1 MAQPAGDLARP
12 GPADILKLLAPYP
25 GRAAMAARI
34 ALICALTAFVTSAY
48 GTPEAAISAYVVFFL
63 NRPDRVLSV
72 VLGSALLVLVTLVV
86 GLVMVVAMFALDEP
100 LWRVSCIAV
109 LSFGLLFVT
118 SASKL
123 RPVGAIIAMIV
134 GFALDEL
141 GMAPFGEAA
150 TRALLYAWLMV
161 AIPIGISIGVNLLM
175 APSPR
180 KLAGR
185 ELARRLRLAARSLAE
200 PESSGDALSA
210 CLREGDAH
218 IGTWLNLSALDGSSR
233 RADIAPL
240 RQAVSSTLAILV
252 AADLSVHEPSGRLPA
267 SFVGA
272 LGDTLENMARMLEA
286 GGYPVEIELTLPAV
300 TGLKP
305 LARVVVEKLHNAI
318 VRFAVVESAVAV
330 EAEGVIRNEGSA
342 EADVEAR
349 AEANAATRAEAH
361 VEANAGARAEAHVE
375 ADAEARIKADTAPP
389 ATAKHGGFFLPDAF
403 TSPDHVRYAL
413 KTTVAAMFC
422 YLLYSQIDWPG
433 IHTCFITVYMVSLG
447 TTAETVEKMTLRIA
461 GCMVGALL
469 GVAAIMFVVPVLSS
483 VVGLMALVLV
493 GAWLSAWVAF
503 GSPRI
508 AYAGF
513 QIALVFFMCV
523 LQGAAPDYDLTI
535 ARDRTI
541 GILIGNVV
549 VYLVFTRVWPVSVA
563 ERVDSGL
570 AALRQQWARLAAVPD
585 AVTRR
590 AQAASAMAQC
600 GALEQ
605 DLALMH
611 YEPSWVRPDS
621 PWIAERRGALAR
633 LDALEGP
640 MFLLAERRP
649 GDAVIDGWLGRVVG
663 GLPLGRAPVENATGG
678 DAIAGNSDLPVAQ
691 DSPLPDAAGSPLP
704 VTQDSPLPL
713 KRDPALPVGPNT
725 IGPNS
730 AADDST
736 RTTLIKLGDA
746 RLTQLEHA
754 VSNDAAKEFTRHAPA

>member
-12 GPADILKLLAPYP
+12 GPADVLKLLAPYP
-25 GRAAMAARI
+25 GRAAMATRI

-72 VLGSALLVLVTLVV
+72 VLGSALMLLVTLMI
-86 GLVMVVAMFALDEP
+86 GLVTVVAMFALDDP
-100 LWRVSCIAV
+100 MWRVACITG

-123 RPVGAIIAMIV
+123 RPVGAILAMIV

-141 GMAPFGEAA
+141 GSVPFGEVA
-150 TRALLYAWLMV
+150 TRALLYVWLMV
-161 AIPIGISIGVNLLM
+161 AIPVGISIGVNLLI

-185 ELARRLRLAARSLAE
+185 ALAKRLRLAAQSLAE
-200 PESSGDALSA
+200 PEATADALSA
-210 CLREGDAH
+210 CLHEGDAE
-218 IGTWLNLSALDGSSR
+218 IGTWLKLSVVDGSSVR
-233 RADIAPL
+233 DDIGPL

-252 AADLSVHEPSGRLPA
+252 AADLAASEPSGRLPA
-267 SFVGA
+267 SFAVPIAG
-272 LGDTLENMARMLEA
+272 TLENMARMLEA
-286 GGYPVEIELTLPAV
+286 GGYPVDIELKLPSVAEL
-300 TGLKP
+300 TP
-305 LARVVVEKLHNAI
+305 LARVVVEDLHDVI
-318 VRFAVVESAVAV
+318 TRFAVVEAQ
-330 EAEGVIRNEGSA
+330 AEGEGQVETDA
-342 EADVEAR
+342 QTDVAGEGR
-349 AEANAATRAEAH
+349 
-361 VEANAGARAEAHVE
+361 VETDAP
-375 ADAEARIKADTAPP
+375 AEARTPAQAETRTAPP
-389 ATAKHGGFFLPDAF
+389 PATKRGGFFLPDAF
-403 TSPDHVRYAL
+403 TNPDHVRYAL

-422 YLLYSQIDWPG
+422 YLLYSQINWPG

-447 TTAETVEKMTLRIA
+447 TTAETVEKMTLRIT
-461 GCMVGALL
+461 GCLVGAVL
-469 GVAAIMFVVPVLSS
+469 GIAAILFVVPVLSS
-483 VVGLMALVLV
+483 VVGLMTLVLI
-493 GAWLSAWVAF
+493 GAWLSAWIAF

-508 AYAGF
+508 AYVGF

-523 LQGAAPDYDLTI
+523 LQGAAPGYDLTL

-549 VYLVFTRVWPVSVA
+549 VYLVFTRVWPVTVA
-563 ERVDSGL
+563 ARIDAGL
-570 AALRQQWARLAAVPD
+570 AALRQQWERLAALPD

-611 YEPSWVRPDS
+611 YEPSWVRPDAQ
-621 PWIAERRGALAR
+621 WIAERRSALAK

-649 GDAVIDGWLGRVVG
+649 RDAAIDGWLKRVMG
-663 GLPLGRAPVENATGG
+663 E
-678 DAIAGNSDLPVAQ
+678 
-691 DSPLPDAAGSPLP
+691 
-704 VTQDSPLPL
+704 
-713 KRDPALPVGPNT
+713 PALPVAPN
-725 IGPNS
+725 
-730 AADDST
+730 AAVPDAAANDDDT
-736 RTTLIKLGDA
+736 RTALLHLGDA

-754 VSNDAAKEFTRHAPA
+754 ASNDAAKEPATHAPA

>member
-25 GRAAMAARI
+25 GRSAMATRI

-63 NRPDRVLSV
+63 SRPDRVLSV
-72 VLGSALLVLVTLVV
+72 VLSSALLVLVTLII
-86 GLVMVVAMFALDEP
+86 GLVMVVAMFALDDP
-100 LWRVSCIAV
+100 MWRVACIAV
-109 LSFGLLFVT
+109 LSFALLFVT

-123 RPVGAIIAMIV
+123 RPVGAIVAMIV

-141 GMAPFGEAA
+141 GSVPFGEVA

-161 AIPIGISIGVNLLM
+161 AIPIGVSIGVNLLI

-180 KLAGR
+180 QLAGR
-185 ELARRLRLAARSLAE
+185 ELAKRLRLAAQSLCE
-200 PESSGDALSA
+200 PEAAAAALSA
-210 CLREGDAH
+210 CLREGDAE
-218 IGTWLNLSALDGSSR
+218 IGTWLKLSVVDGSSAR
-233 RADIAPL
+233 TDVAPL

-252 AADLSVHEPSGRLPA
+252 AADLMAREPSARLPA
-267 SFVGA
+267 AFA
-272 LGDTLENMARMLEA
+272 APIAETLGNMARMLET
-286 GGYPVEIELTLPAV
+286 GGYPVDIELGLPRAIELT
-300 TGLKP
+300 P
-305 LARVVVEKLHNAI
+305 LAKIVAEDLHDAI
-318 VRFAVVESAVAV
+318 TRFAMVETHTDGASESKV
-330 EAEGVIRNEGSA
+330 ETA
-342 EADVEAR
+342 AR
-349 AEANAATRAEAH
+349 TETQAQAQAQGEVKT
-361 VEANAGARAEAHVE
+361 
-375 ADAEARIKADTAPP
+375 TPPP
-389 ATAKHGGFFLPDAF
+389 AGKRGGFFLPDAF
-403 TSPDHVRYAL
+403 SNPDHIRYAL

-422 YLLYSQIDWPG
+422 YLLYSQINWPG

-461 GCMVGALL
+461 GCLVGAVL
-469 GVAAIMFVVPVLSS
+469 GIAAIVFVTPVLTSIA
-483 VVGLMALVLV
+483 GLMTLVLI

-523 LQGAAPDYDLTI
+523 LQGAAPGYDLTL

-549 VYLVFTRVWPVSVA
+549 VYLVFTRVWPVTVA
-563 ERVDSGL
+563 ARIDSGL
-570 AALRQQWARLAAVPD
+570 AALRQQWARLAALPD
-585 AVTRR
+585 AVARR
-590 AQAASAMAQC
+590 ALAASAMAQC

-611 YEPSWVRPDS
+611 YEPSWVRPDAQ
-621 PWIAERRGALAR
+621 WIAARRSALAR

-649 GDAVIDGWLGRVVG
+649 GEAAIEDWLKQVVDEPDPSAG
-663 GLPLGRAPVENATGG
+663 ESEAAEAALPL
-678 DAIAGNSDLPVAQ
+678 AQ
-691 DSPLPDAAGSPLP
+691 DPVLPIAPDAALP
-704 VTQDSPLPL
+704 ETT
-713 KRDPALPVGPNT
+713 VG
-725 IGPNS
+725 
-730 AADDST
+730 DDT
-736 RTTLIKLGDA
+736 RTALHHLGDS

-754 VSNDAAKEFTRHAPA
+754 ALNDAAKGLATHAPA

>member
-25 GRAAMAARI
+25 GRAAMATRI

-63 NRPDRVLSV
+63 SRPDRVLSV
-72 VLGSALLVLVTLVV
+72 VLSSALLVLVTLII
-86 GLVMVVAMFALDEP
+86 GLVMVVAMFALDDP
-100 LWRVSCIAV
+100 MWRVACIAV

-141 GMAPFGEAA
+141 GSVPFGEVA

-161 AIPIGISIGVNLLM
+161 AIPIGVSIGVNLLI

-180 KLAGR
+180 QLAGR
-185 ELARRLRLAARSLAE
+185 ALAKRLRLAAQSLAE
-200 PESSGDALSA
+200 PEAAAGALSA
-210 CLREGDAH
+210 CLREGDAE
-218 IGTWLNLSALDGSSR
+218 IGTWLKLSVIDGSSA
-233 RADIAPL
+233 RADVAPL

-252 AADLSVHEPSGRLPA
+252 AADLAAREPSARLPA
-267 SFVGA
+267 AFVA
-272 LGDTLENMARMLEA
+272 PIAETLGNMARMLET
-286 GGYPVEIELTLPAV
+286 GGYPVDIELGLPRA
-300 TGLKP
+300 TELTP
-305 LARVVVEKLHNAI
+305 LAKIVAEDLHDAI
-318 VRFAVVESAVAV
+318 SRFAVVETA
-330 EAEGVIRNEGSA
+330 
-342 EADVEAR
+342 AR
-349 AEANAATRAEAH
+349 TETQPQAQAQAQGEVKT
-361 VEANAGARAEAHVE
+361 
-375 ADAEARIKADTAPP
+375 TPPP
-389 ATAKHGGFFLPDAF
+389 AGKRGGFFLPDAF
-403 TSPDHVRYAL
+403 SNPDHVRYAL

-422 YLLYSQIDWPG
+422 YLLYSQINWPG

-461 GCMVGALL
+461 GCLVGAVL
-469 GVAAIMFVVPVLSS
+469 GIAAIVFVTPVLTS
-483 VVGLMALVLV
+483 VAGLMMLVLI

-523 LQGAAPDYDLTI
+523 LQGAAPGYDLTL

-549 VYLVFTRVWPVSVA
+549 VYLVFTRVWPVTVA
-563 ERVDSGL
+563 ARVDSGL
-570 AALRQQWARLAAVPD
+570 AALRQQWARLATLPD
-585 AVTRR
+585 AVARR
-590 AQAASAMAQC
+590 ALAASAMAQC

-611 YEPSWVRPDS
+611 YEPSWVRPDAQ
-621 PWIAERRGALAR
+621 WIAARRSVLAR

-649 GDAVIDGWLGRVVG
+649 GEAAIEGWLKQVVDEPG
-663 GLPLGRAPVENATGG
+663 PSAGESEAAEAALPLAQDPV
-678 DAIAGNSDLPVAQ
+678 LPVA
-691 DSPLPDAAGSPLP
+691 PNA
-704 VTQDSPLPL
+704 
-713 KRDPALPVGPNT
+713 ALPETTVGDDT
-725 IGPNS
+725 R
-730 AADDST
+730 AA
-736 RTTLIKLGDA
+736 LHHLGDS

-754 VSNDAAKEFTRHAPA
+754 ALNDAAKGLATHASA

>member
-72 VLGSALLVLVTLVV
+72 VLSSALLVLVTLIIA
-86 GLVMVVAMFALDEP
+86 LVMVVAMFALDDP
-100 LWRVSCIAV
+100 MWRVACIAV

-141 GMAPFGEAA
+141 GSVPFGEVA

-161 AIPIGISIGVNLLM
+161 AIPIGVSIGVNLLI

-180 KLAGR
+180 QLAGR
-185 ELARRLRLAARSLAE
+185 ELAKRLRLAAQSLAE
-200 PESSGDALSA
+200 PEAAAAALGA
-210 CLREGDAH
+210 CLREGDAE
-218 IGTWLNLSALDGSSR
+218 IGTWLKLSVVDGSSAR
-233 RADIAPL
+233 TDVAPL
-240 RQAVSSTLAILV
+240 RQAVSSTLTILV
-252 AADLSVHEPSGRLPA
+252 AADLAAREPSARLPA
-267 SFVGA
+267 AFA
-272 LGDTLENMARMLEA
+272 APIAETLGNMARMLET
-286 GGYPVEIELTLPAV
+286 GGYPVDIELSLPRAIDL
-300 TGLKP
+300 TP
-305 LARVVVEKLHNAI
+305 LAKIVAEDMHDAI
-318 VRFAVVESAVAV
+318 TRFAVAETQTDGASESKVET
-330 EAEGVIRNEGSA
+330 EAQPQAQGEVK
-342 EADVEAR
+342 
-349 AEANAATRAEAH
+349 T
-361 VEANAGARAEAHVE
+361 
-375 ADAEARIKADTAPP
+375 TPPP
-389 ATAKHGGFFLPDAF
+389 AGKRGGFFLPDAF
-403 TSPDHVRYAL
+403 SNPDHIRYAL

-422 YLLYSQIDWPG
+422 YLLYSQINWPG

-461 GCMVGALL
+461 GCLVGAVL
-469 GVAAIMFVVPVLSS
+469 GIAAIVFVTPVLTS
-483 VVGLMALVLV
+483 VAGLMTLVLI

-513 QIALVFFMCV
+513 QIALVFFMCI
-523 LQGAAPDYDLTI
+523 LQGAAPGYDLTL

-549 VYLVFTRVWPVSVA
+549 VYLVFTRVWPVTVA
-563 ERVDSGL
+563 ARVDSGL
-570 AALRQQWARLAAVPD
+570 AALRQQWARLAALPD
-585 AVTRR
+585 AVARR
-590 AQAASAMAQC
+590 ALAASAMTQR

-605 DLALMH
+605 DIALMH
-611 YEPSWVRPDS
+611 YEPSWVRPDAQ
-621 PWIAERRGALAR
+621 WIAARRSALAR

-649 GDAVIDGWLGRVVG
+649 GDAAIEGWLKQVVDEPDLSPG
-663 GLPLGRAPVENATGG
+663 ESGVAEAALPP
-678 DAIAGNSDLPVAQ
+678 AQ
-691 DSPLPDAAGSPLP
+691 
-704 VTQDSPLPL
+704 
-713 KRDPALPVGPNT
+713 DPALPVAPH
-725 IGPNS
+725 
-730 AADDST
+730 AALPQTTVGDDT
-736 RTTLIKLGDA
+736 RTALHHLGDS

-754 VSNDAAKEFTRHAPA
+754 ALNDAAKGLATHAPA

>member
-25 GRAAMAARI
+25 GRAAMATRI

-72 VLGSALLVLVTLVV
+72 MLSSALLVLVTVMI
-86 GLVMVVAMFALDEP
+86 GLVTVVAMFALDDP
-100 LWRVSCIAV
+100 MWRVACITG

-123 RPVGAIIAMIV
+123 RPVGAILAMIV

-141 GMAPFGEAA
+141 GSVPFGEVA
-150 TRALLYAWLMV
+150 TRALLYVWLMV
-161 AIPIGISIGVNLLM
+161 AIPVGISIGVNLLI

-185 ELARRLRLAARSLAE
+185 ALAKRLRLAAQSLIE
-200 PESSGDALSA
+200 PETTADALSA
-210 CLREGDAH
+210 CLREGDAE
-218 IGTWLNLSALDGSSR
+218 IGTWLKLSVVDGSSVR
-233 RADIAPL
+233 DDVEPL
-240 RQAVSSTLAILV
+240 RQAVSSTLTILV
-252 AADLSVHEPSGRLPA
+252 AADLAVREPSGRLPA
-267 SFVGA
+267 SFA
-272 LGDTLENMARMLEA
+272 APIAETLENMARMLEA
-286 GGYPVEIELTLPAV
+286 GGYPVDIELKLPSV
-300 TGLKP
+300 TELTP
-305 LARVVVEKLHNAI
+305 LARLVVGDLHDTI
-318 VRFAVVESAVAV
+318 TRFAVVEAKTDV
-330 EAEGVIRNEGSA
+330 EGDGKVETGARTETRSQAQA
-342 EADVEAR
+342 EAG
-349 AEANAATRAEAH
+349 T
-361 VEANAGARAEAHVE
+361 
-375 ADAEARIKADTAPP
+375 TPPP
-389 ATAKHGGFFLPDAF
+389 AAKRGGFFLPDAF
-403 TSPDHVRYAL
+403 TNPEHARYAL

-422 YLLYSQIDWPG
+422 YLLYSQINWPG

-461 GCMVGALL
+461 GCLVGALL
-469 GVAAIMFVVPVLSS
+469 GIAAIVFITPVLTS
-483 VVGLMALVLV
+483 VAGLMTLVLV
-493 GAWLSAWVAF
+493 GAWLSAWIAF
-503 GSPRI
+503 GSPRM

-523 LQGAAPDYDLTI
+523 LQGAAPGYDLTL

-549 VYLVFTRVWPVSVA
+549 VYLVFTRVWPVTVA
-563 ERVDSGL
+563 ARIDTGL
-570 AALRQQWARLAAVPD
+570 AALRQQWERLAALPD

-605 DLALMH
+605 DIALMH
-611 YEPSWVRPDS
+611 YEPSWVRPEAQ
-621 PWIAERRGALAR
+621 WIAERRSALAK

-649 GDAVIDGWLGRVVG
+649 GDAAIEGWIKRAMDR
-663 GLPLGRAPVENATGG
+663 LPMPSAETGA
-678 DAIAGNSDLPVAQ
+678 DVTPLPVA
-691 DSPLPDAAGSPLP
+691 PNA
-704 VTQDSPLPL
+704 
-713 KRDPALPVGPNT
+713 ALPE
-725 IGPNS
+725 
-730 AADDST
+730 AAANDDA
-736 RTTLIKLGDA
+736 RTALLRLGDA

-754 VSNDAAKEFTRHAPA
+754 ASDDAAKGLATHAPA

>member
-25 GRAAMAARI
+25 GRAAMATRI

-72 VLGSALLVLVTLVV
+72 VLGSALLVLVTVLIGV
-86 GLVMVVAMFALDEP
+86 VMVVAMFALDDP
-100 LWRVSCIAV
+100 MWRVACIAG

-141 GMAPFGEAA
+141 GSVPFGEVA
-150 TRALLYAWLMV
+150 TRALLYVWLMV
-161 AIPIGISIGVNLLM
+161 AIPVGVSIGVNLLI

-185 ELARRLRLAARSLAE
+185 ALAKRLRLAAQSLSE
-200 PESSGDALSA
+200 PGVTAGALSE
-210 CLREGDAH
+210 CLHEGDAE
-218 IGTWLNLSALDGSSR
+218 IGTWLKLSVVDGSSVR
-233 RADIAPL
+233 DDVGPL

-252 AADLSVHEPSGRLPA
+252 AANLAASEPSGRLPA
-267 SFVGA
+267 SFA
-272 LGDTLENMARMLEA
+272 APIAETLENMARMLDA
-286 GGYPVEIELTLPAV
+286 GGYPVDIELKLPSM
-300 TGLKP
+300 TELTP
-305 LARVVVEKLHNAI
+305 LARLVVEDLRDAI
-318 VRFAVVESAVAV
+318 TRFAVVEAQT
-330 EAEGVIRNEGSA
+330 
-342 EADVEAR
+342 DVEG
-349 AEANAATRAEAH
+349 ESK
-361 VEANAGARAEAHVE
+361 VESGART
-375 ADAEARIKADTAPP
+375 EARTQAQVEGKTTPPP
-389 ATAKHGGFFLPDAF
+389 AAKRGGFFLPDAF
-403 TSPDHVRYAL
+403 TNPDHVRYAL
-413 KTTVAAMFC
+413 KTTAAAMFC
-422 YLLYSQIDWPG
+422 YLLYSQINWPG

-461 GCMVGALL
+461 GCLVGAVL
-469 GVAAIMFVVPVLSS
+469 GTAAIVFATPVLTS
-483 VVGLMALVLV
+483 VAGLIALVLI

-523 LQGAAPDYDLTI
+523 LQGAAPGYDLTV

-541 GILIGNVV
+541 GILIANVV
-549 VYLVFTRVWPVSVA
+549 VYLVFTRVWPVTVA
-563 ERVDSGL
+563 ARVDAGL
-570 AALRQQWARLAAVPD
+570 AALRQQWVRLAALPD

-605 DLALMH
+605 DIALMH
-611 YEPSWVRPDS
+611 YEPSWVRPEAQ
-621 PWIAERRGALAR
+621 WIAERRSALAK

-649 GDAVIDGWLGRVVG
+649 GDAAIEGWLKRVVG
-663 GLPLGRAPVENATGG
+663 GLAVSAVESDVSAGAMGATGVQG
-678 DAIAGNSDLPVAQ
+678 AGGTVVTALPAGQDPDLPE
-691 DSPLPDAAGSPLP
+691 AA
-704 VTQDSPLPL
+704 
-713 KRDPALPVGPNT
+713 AN
-725 IGPNS
+725 
-730 AADDST
+730 DDT
-736 RTTLIKLGDA
+736 RTALLLLGDA

-754 VSNDAAKEFTRHAPA
+754 ASNDAAKELTAHASA

>member
-25 GRAAMAARI
+25 GRAAMATRI

-72 VLGSALLVLVTLVV
+72 MLSSALLVLVTVMI
-86 GLVMVVAMFALDEP
+86 GLVTVVAMFALDDP
-100 LWRVSCIAV
+100 MWRVACITG

-123 RPVGAIIAMIV
+123 RPVGAILAMIV

-141 GMAPFGEAA
+141 GSVPFGEVA
-150 TRALLYAWLMV
+150 TRALLYVWLMV
-161 AIPIGISIGVNLLM
+161 AIPVGISIGVNLLI

-185 ELARRLRLAARSLAE
+185 ALAKRLRLAAQSLIE
-200 PESSGDALSA
+200 PEATADALSA
-210 CLREGDAH
+210 CLREGDAE
-218 IGTWLNLSALDGSSR
+218 IGTWLKLSVVDGSSVR
-233 RADIAPL
+233 DDVEPL
-240 RQAVSSTLAILV
+240 RQAVSSTLTILV
-252 AADLSVHEPSGRLPA
+252 AADLAVREPSGRLPA
-267 SFVGA
+267 SFA
-272 LGDTLENMARMLEA
+272 APIAETLENMARMLEA
-286 GGYPVEIELTLPAV
+286 GGYPVDIELKLPSV
-300 TGLKP
+300 TELTP
-305 LARVVVEKLHNAI
+305 LARLVVGDLHDA
-318 VRFAVVESAVAV
+318 VTRFAVVEAQ
-330 EAEGVIRNEGSA
+330 
-342 EADVEAR
+342 ADVEGEGKTETDTLTAAR
-349 AEANAATRAEAH
+349 TQPQTNVEGAGKVETETRTQAQ
-361 VEANAGARAEAHVE
+361 VEAS
-375 ADAEARIKADTAPP
+375 TTPPP
-389 ATAKHGGFFLPDAF
+389 ANKRGGFFLPDAF
-403 TSPDHVRYAL
+403 TNPDHVRYAL

-422 YLLYSQIDWPG
+422 YLLYSQINWPG

-461 GCMVGALL
+461 GCLVGALL
-469 GVAAIMFVVPVLSS
+469 GIAAIVFITPVLTS
-483 VVGLMALVLV
+483 VAGLMTLVLV
-493 GAWLSAWVAF
+493 GAWLSAWIAF
-503 GSPRI
+503 GSPRM

-523 LQGAAPDYDLTI
+523 LQGAAPGYDLTL

-549 VYLVFTRVWPVSVA
+549 VYLVFTRVWPVTVA
-563 ERVDSGL
+563 ARIDAGL
-570 AALRQQWARLAAVPD
+570 ATLRQQWERLAALPD

-605 DLALMH
+605 DIALMH
-611 YEPSWVRPDS
+611 YEPSWVRPEAQ
-621 PWIAERRGALAR
+621 WIAERRSALAK

-649 GDAVIDGWLGRVVG
+649 GDAAIKGWIKRAMDR
-663 GLPLGRAPVENATGG
+663 LPMPSAKTG
-678 DAIAGNSDLPVAQ
+678 AEVTH
-691 DSPLPDAAGSPLP
+691 LP
-704 VTQDSPLPL
+704 VTPNA
-713 KRDPALPVGPNT
+713 ALPE
-725 IGPNS
+725 
-730 AADDST
+730 AAANDDA
-736 RTTLIKLGDA
+736 RIALLRLGDA

-754 VSNDAAKEFTRHAPA
+754 ASDDAAKGLATHAPA

>member
-25 GRAAMAARI
+25 GRAAMATRI

-72 VLGSALLVLVTLVV
+72 MLSSALLVLVTLMI
-86 GLVMVVAMFALDEP
+86 GLVTVVAMFALDDP
-100 LWRVSCIAV
+100 MWRVACITG

-123 RPVGAIIAMIV
+123 RPIGAILAMIV

-141 GMAPFGEAA
+141 GSVPFGEVA
-150 TRALLYAWLMV
+150 TRALLYVWLMV
-161 AIPIGISIGVNLLM
+161 AIPVGISIGVNLLI

-185 ELARRLRLAARSLAE
+185 ALAKRLRLAAQSLVE
-200 PESSGDALSA
+200 PEATADELSA
-210 CLREGDAH
+210 CLREGDAE
-218 IGTWLNLSALDGSSR
+218 IGTWLKLSVVDGSSVR
-233 RADIAPL
+233 DDVGPL
-240 RQAVSSTLAILV
+240 RQAVSSTLTILV
-252 AADLSVHEPSGRLPA
+252 AADLAVREPSGRLPA
-267 SFVGA
+267 SFAAPVA
-272 LGDTLENMARMLEA
+272 ETLENMARMLET
-286 GGYPVEIELTLPAV
+286 GGYPVDIELKLPSV
-300 TGLKP
+300 TELTP
-305 LARVVVEKLHNAI
+305 LARLVVGDLHDAI
-318 VRFAVVESAVAV
+318 TRFAVVEAQ
-330 EAEGVIRNEGSA
+330 
-342 EADVEAR
+342 ADVESAGKTGTDSGTAKR
-349 AEANAATRAEAH
+349 AQAQT
-361 VEANAGARAEAHVE
+361 
-375 ADAEARIKADTAPP
+375 DAEGKVETAARTEAQPQAQVKAEPTPP
-389 ATAKHGGFFLPDAF
+389 PTAKRGGFFLPDAF
-403 TSPDHVRYAL
+403 TNPEHVRYAL

-422 YLLYSQIDWPG
+422 YLLYSQINWPG

-461 GCMVGALL
+461 GCLVGALL
-469 GVAAIMFVVPVLSS
+469 GIAAIVFVTPVLTS
-483 VVGLMALVLV
+483 VAGLMALVLV
-493 GAWLSAWVAF
+493 GAWLSAWIAF
-503 GSPRI
+503 GSPRM

-523 LQGAAPDYDLTI
+523 LQGAAPGYDLTV

-549 VYLVFTRVWPVSVA
+549 VYLVFTRVWPVTVA
-563 ERVDSGL
+563 ARIDAGL
-570 AALRQQWARLAAVPD
+570 AALRQQWERLAALPD

-605 DLALMH
+605 DIALMH
-611 YEPSWVRPDS
+611 YEPSWVRPEAQ
-621 PWIAERRGALAR
+621 WIAERRSALAK

-649 GDAVIDGWLGRVVG
+649 GDAAIEGWLKRAMD
-663 GLPLGRAPVENATGG
+663 GLPMPSAETG
-678 DAIAGNSDLPVAQ
+678 AKVTPLPVAPNAA
-691 DSPLPDAAGSPLP
+691 SPEAA
-704 VTQDSPLPL
+704 
-713 KRDPALPVGPNT
+713 AN
-725 IGPNS
+725 
-730 AADDST
+730 DDT
-736 RTTLIKLGDA
+736 RTALLRLGDA

-754 VSNDAAKEFTRHAPA
+754 ASDDAAKGLATHAPA

>member
-25 GRAAMAARI
+25 GRAEMATRI
-34 ALICALTAFVTSAY
+34 ALICALTAFATSAY

-200 PESSGDALSA
+200 PESTGDALSA
-210 CLREGDAH
+210 CLREGDAQ
-218 IGTWLNLSALDGSSR
+218 IGTWLKLSAVDGSSR

-252 AADLSVHEPSGRLPA
+252 AADLSVHESSGRLPA
-267 SFVGA
+267 SFAGPI
-272 LGDTLENMARMLEA
+272 GDTLENMACMLEA
-286 GGYPVEIELTLPAV
+286 GGYPVEIELALPAV
-300 TGLKP
+300 TELTP
-305 LARVVVEKLHNAI
+305 LARVVVEDLRDAI
-318 VRFAVVESAVAV
+318 VRFAVVESAGAV
-330 EAEGVIRNEGSA
+330 EAEGVVRT
-342 EADVEAR
+342 
-349 AEANAATRAEAH
+349 EAN
-361 VEANAGARAEAHVE
+361 VE
-375 ADAEARIKADTAPP
+375 ADAEARGETRAETRAKANAEINAEARVEARIKADIAAPAAP
-389 ATAKHGGFFLPDAF
+389 KGGGFFLPDAF
-403 TSPDHVRYAL
+403 TNPDHVRYAL

-523 LQGAAPDYDLTI
+523 LQGAAPGYDLTI

-570 AALRQQWARLAAVPD
+570 AALRQQWARLAALPD

-621 PWIAERRGALAR
+621 TWIAERRGALAR

-649 GDAVIDGWLGRVVG
+649 VDAVIDGWLGRVVG
-663 GLPLGRAPVENATGG
+663 GLPPGLAPAENAVEGNAVVG
-678 DAIAGNSDLPVAQ
+678 DSDLPAV
-691 DSPLPDAAGSPLP
+691 
-704 VTQDSPLPL
+704 QDSPLPL
-713 KRDPALPVGPNT
+713 KREPALPIAPNT
-725 IGPNS
+725 IGPNA

-736 RTTLIKLGDA
+736 RTALINLGDA
-746 RLTQLEHA
+746 RLIQLEHA
-754 VSNDAAKEFTRHAPA
+754 ASNDAAKDFTRHAPA

>member
-25 GRAAMAARI
+25 GRAAMATRI

-86 GLVMVVAMFALDEP
+86 GLVMVVAMFALDDP
-100 LWRVSCIAV
+100 MWRVACIAG

-141 GMAPFGEAA
+141 GSVPFGEVA

-161 AIPIGISIGVNLLM
+161 AIPVGVSIGVNLLI

-185 ELARRLRLAARSLAE
+185 ELAKRLRLAARSLVE
-200 PESSGDALSA
+200 PEATADALSA
-210 CLREGDAH
+210 CLREGDAE
-218 IGTWLNLSALDGSSR
+218 IGTWLKLSVVDGSSVR
-233 RADIAPL
+233 DDVGPL
-240 RQAVSSTLAILV
+240 RHAVSSTLVILV
-252 AADLSVHEPSGRLPA
+252 AADLAASEPSGRLPA
-267 SFVGA
+267 SFAAPIAG
-272 LGDTLENMARMLEA
+272 TLEDMARMLEA
-286 GGYPVEIELTLPAV
+286 GGYPVDIELKLPNG
-300 TGLKP
+300 TELTP
-305 LARVVVEKLHNAI
+305 LARLVVEDLHDAI
-318 VRFAVVESAVAV
+318 TSFAVLEMQT
-330 EAEGVIRNEGSA
+330 
-342 EADVEAR
+342 DVEGKGKGETDAR
-349 AEANAATRAEAH
+349 T
-361 VEANAGARAEAHVE
+361 GARAQAQ
-375 ADAEARIKADTAPP
+375 AEAKTTPPP
-389 ATAKHGGFFLPDAF
+389 AGKRGGFFLPDAF
-403 TSPDHVRYAL
+403 TNPDHVRYAL

-422 YLLYSQIDWPG
+422 YLLYSQINWPG

-461 GCMVGALL
+461 GCLVGALL
-469 GVAAIMFVVPVLSS
+469 GTAAIVFVTPVLTS
-483 VVGLMALVLV
+483 VAGLMALVLI

-523 LQGAAPDYDLTI
+523 LQGAAPGYDLTL

-549 VYLVFTRVWPVSVA
+549 VYLVFTRIWPVTVA
-563 ERVDSGL
+563 ARIDTGL
-570 AALRQQWARLAAVPD
+570 AALRQQWERLTALPD

-611 YEPSWVRPDS
+611 YEPSWVRPE
-621 PWIAERRGALAR
+621 PQWIAERRS
-633 LDALEGP
+633 
-640 MFLLAERRP
+640 
-649 GDAVIDGWLGRVVG
+649 
-663 GLPLGRAPVENATGG
+663 AP
-678 DAIAGNSDLPVAQ
+678 
-691 DSPLPDAAGSPLP
+691 
-704 VTQDSPLPL
+704 
-713 KRDPALPVGPNT
+713 
-725 IGPNS
+725 
-730 AADDST
+730 
-736 RTTLIKLGDA
+736 
-746 RLTQLEHA
+746 H
-754 VSNDAAKEFTRHAPA
+754 

>member
-25 GRAAMAARI
+25 GRAAMATRI

-72 VLGSALLVLVTLVV
+72 MLSSALLVLVTVMI
-86 GLVMVVAMFALDEP
+86 GLVTVVAMFALDDP
-100 LWRVSCIAV
+100 MWRVACITG

-123 RPVGAIIAMIV
+123 RPVGAILAMIV

-141 GMAPFGEAA
+141 GSVPFGEVA
-150 TRALLYAWLMV
+150 TRALLYVWLMV
-161 AIPIGISIGVNLLM
+161 AIPVGISIGVNLLI

-185 ELARRLRLAARSLAE
+185 ALAKRLRLAAQSLIE
-200 PESSGDALSA
+200 PETTADALSA
-210 CLREGDAH
+210 CLREGDAE
-218 IGTWLNLSALDGSSR
+218 IGTWLKLSVVDGSSVR
-233 RADIAPL
+233 DDVEPL
-240 RQAVSSTLAILV
+240 RQAVSSTLTILV
-252 AADLSVHEPSGRLPA
+252 AADLAVREPSGRLPA
-267 SFVGA
+267 SFA
-272 LGDTLENMARMLEA
+272 APIAETLENMARMLEA
-286 GGYPVEIELTLPAV
+286 GGYPVDIELKLPSV
-300 TGLKP
+300 TELTP
-305 LARVVVEKLHNAI
+305 LARLVVGDLHDTI
-318 VRFAVVESAVAV
+318 TRFAVVEAQ
-330 EAEGVIRNEGSA
+330 
-342 EADVEAR
+342 ADVEGEGKTETDTLTAAR
-349 AEANAATRAEAH
+349 TQPQTNVEGAGKVETETRTQAQ
-361 VEANAGARAEAHVE
+361 VEAS
-375 ADAEARIKADTAPP
+375 TTPPP
-389 ATAKHGGFFLPDAF
+389 ANKRGGFFLPDAF
-403 TSPDHVRYAL
+403 TNPEHVRYAL

-422 YLLYSQIDWPG
+422 YLLYSQINWPG

-461 GCMVGALL
+461 GCLVGALL
-469 GVAAIMFVVPVLSS
+469 GIAAIVFITPVLTS
-483 VVGLMALVLV
+483 VAGLMTLVLV
-493 GAWLSAWVAF
+493 GAWLSAWIAF
-503 GSPRI
+503 GSPRM

-523 LQGAAPDYDLTI
+523 LQGAAPGYDLTL

-549 VYLVFTRVWPVSVA
+549 VYLVFTRVWPVTVA
-563 ERVDSGL
+563 ARIDAGL
-570 AALRQQWARLAAVPD
+570 ATLRQQWERLAALPD

-605 DLALMH
+605 DIALMH
-611 YEPSWVRPDS
+611 YEPSWVRPEAQ
-621 PWIAERRGALAR
+621 WIAERRSALAK

-649 GDAVIDGWLGRVVG
+649 GDAAIEGWIKRAMDR
-663 GLPLGRAPVENATGG
+663 LPMPSAETG
-678 DAIAGNSDLPVAQ
+678 AEVT
-691 DSPLPDAAGSPLP
+691 PLP
-704 VTQDSPLPL
+704 VTPNA
-713 KRDPALPVGPNT
+713 ALPE
-725 IGPNS
+725 
-730 AADDST
+730 AAANDDA
-736 RTTLIKLGDA
+736 RTALLRLGDA

-754 VSNDAAKEFTRHAPA
+754 ASDDAAKGLATHAPA

>member
-25 GRAAMAARI
+25 GRAAMATRI

-72 VLGSALLVLVTLVV
+72 MLSSALLVLVTVMI
-86 GLVMVVAMFALDEP
+86 GLVTVVAMFALDDP
-100 LWRVSCIAV
+100 MWRVACITG

-123 RPVGAIIAMIV
+123 RPVGAILAMIV

-141 GMAPFGEAA
+141 GSVPFGEVA
-150 TRALLYAWLMV
+150 TRALLYVWLMV
-161 AIPIGISIGVNLLM
+161 AIPVGISIGVNLLI

-185 ELARRLRLAARSLAE
+185 ALAKRLRLAAQSLIE
-200 PESSGDALSA
+200 PEATADALSA
-210 CLREGDAH
+210 CLREGDAE
-218 IGTWLNLSALDGSSR
+218 IGTWLKLSVVDGSSVR
-233 RADIAPL
+233 DDVEPL
-240 RQAVSSTLAILV
+240 RQAVSSTLTILV
-252 AADLSVHEPSGRLPA
+252 AADLAVREPSGRLPA
-267 SFVGA
+267 SFA
-272 LGDTLENMARMLEA
+272 APIAETLENMARMLEA
-286 GGYPVEIELTLPAV
+286 GGYPVDIELKLPSV
-300 TGLKP
+300 TELTP
-305 LARVVVEKLHNAI
+305 LARLVVGDLHDA
-318 VRFAVVESAVAV
+318 VTRFAVVEAQ
-330 EAEGVIRNEGSA
+330 
-342 EADVEAR
+342 ADVEGEGKTETDTLTAAR
-349 AEANAATRAEAH
+349 TQPQTNVEGAGKVETETRTQAQ
-361 VEANAGARAEAHVE
+361 VEAS
-375 ADAEARIKADTAPP
+375 TTPPP
-389 ATAKHGGFFLPDAF
+389 ADKRGGFFLPDAF
-403 TSPDHVRYAL
+403 TNPEHVRYAL

-422 YLLYSQIDWPG
+422 YLLYSQINWPG

-461 GCMVGALL
+461 GCLVGALL
-469 GVAAIMFVVPVLSS
+469 GIAAIVFITPVLTS
-483 VVGLMALVLV
+483 VAGLMTLVLV
-493 GAWLSAWVAF
+493 GAWLSAWIAF
-503 GSPRI
+503 GSPRM

-523 LQGAAPDYDLTI
+523 LQGAAPGYDLTV

-549 VYLVFTRVWPVSVA
+549 VYLVFTRVWPVTVA
-563 ERVDSGL
+563 ARIDAGL
-570 AALRQQWARLAAVPD
+570 ATLRQQWERLAALPD

-605 DLALMH
+605 DIALMH
-611 YEPSWVRPDS
+611 YEPSWVRPEAQ
-621 PWIAERRGALAR
+621 WIAERRSALAK

-649 GDAVIDGWLGRVVG
+649 GDAAIEGWIKRAMDR
-663 GLPLGRAPVENATGG
+663 LPMPSAETG
-678 DAIAGNSDLPVAQ
+678 AEVT
-691 DSPLPDAAGSPLP
+691 PLP
-704 VTQDSPLPL
+704 VTPNA
-713 KRDPALPVGPNT
+713 ALPE
-725 IGPNS
+725 
-730 AADDST
+730 AAANDDA
-736 RTTLIKLGDA
+736 RIALLRLGDA

-754 VSNDAAKEFTRHAPA
+754 ASDDAAKGLATHAPA

>member
-25 GRAAMAARI
+25 GRAAMATRI

-72 VLGSALLVLVTLVV
+72 MLSSALLVLVTLMI
-86 GLVMVVAMFALDEP
+86 GLVTVVAMFALDDP
-100 LWRVSCIAV
+100 MWRVACITG

-123 RPVGAIIAMIV
+123 RPIGAILAMIV

-141 GMAPFGEAA
+141 GSVPFGEVA
-150 TRALLYAWLMV
+150 TRALLYVWLMV
-161 AIPIGISIGVNLLM
+161 AIPVGLSIGVNLLI

-185 ELARRLRLAARSLAE
+185 ALAKRLRLAAQSLVE
-200 PESSGDALSA
+200 PEATADELSA
-210 CLREGDAH
+210 CLREGDAE
-218 IGTWLNLSALDGSSR
+218 IGTWLKLSVVDGSSVR
-233 RADIAPL
+233 DDVGPL
-240 RQAVSSTLAILV
+240 RQAVSSTLTILV
-252 AADLSVHEPSGRLPA
+252 AADLAVREPSGRLPA
-267 SFVGA
+267 SFAAPVA
-272 LGDTLENMARMLEA
+272 ETLENMARMLEA
-286 GGYPVEIELTLPAV
+286 GGYPVDIELKLPSV
-300 TGLKP
+300 TELTP
-305 LARVVVEKLHNAI
+305 LARLVVRDLHDAI
-318 VRFAVVESAVAV
+318 TRFAVVEAQ
-330 EAEGVIRNEGSA
+330 
-342 EADVEAR
+342 ADVESTGKTGTDSETAKR
-349 AEANAATRAEAH
+349 AQAQT
-361 VEANAGARAEAHVE
+361 
-375 ADAEARIKADTAPP
+375 DAEGKVETAARTEAQPQAQVKAEPTPP
-389 ATAKHGGFFLPDAF
+389 PTAKRGGFFLPDAF
-403 TSPDHVRYAL
+403 TNPEHVRYAL

-422 YLLYSQIDWPG
+422 YLLYSQINWPG

-461 GCMVGALL
+461 GCLVGALL
-469 GVAAIMFVVPVLSS
+469 GIAAIVFVTPVLTS
-483 VVGLMALVLV
+483 VAGLMTLVLI
-493 GAWLSAWVAF
+493 GAWLSAWIAF
-503 GSPRI
+503 GSPRM

-523 LQGAAPDYDLTI
+523 LQGAAPGYDLTV

-549 VYLVFTRVWPVSVA
+549 VYLVFTRVWPVTVA
-563 ERVDSGL
+563 ARIDTGL
-570 AALRQQWARLAAVPD
+570 AALRQQWERLAALPD

-605 DLALMH
+605 DIALMH
-611 YEPSWVRPDS
+611 YEPSWVRPEAQ
-621 PWIAERRGALAR
+621 WIAERRSALAK

-649 GDAVIDGWLGRVVG
+649 GDAAIEGWLKRAMD
-663 GLPLGRAPVENATGG
+663 GLPMPSAETGAAATP
-678 DAIAGNSDLPVAQ
+678 LPVA
-691 DSPLPDAAGSPLP
+691 LDAALP
-704 VTQDSPLPL
+704 E
-713 KRDPALPVGPNT
+713 
-725 IGPNS
+725 
-730 AADDST
+730 AAANDDT
-736 RTTLIKLGDA
+736 RTALLRLGDA

-754 VSNDAAKEFTRHAPA
+754 ASDDAAKGLATHAPA

>member
-63 NRPDRVLSV
+63 SRPDRVLSV
-72 VLGSALLVLVTLVV
+72 MLSSALLVLVTLMI
-86 GLVMVVAMFALDEP
+86 GLVTVVAMFALDDP
-100 LWRVSCIAV
+100 MWRVACITG

-123 RPVGAIIAMIV
+123 RPVGAILAMIV

-141 GMAPFGEAA
+141 GSVPFGEVA
-150 TRALLYAWLMV
+150 TRALLYVWLMV
-161 AIPIGISIGVNLLM
+161 AIPVGISIGVNLLI

-185 ELARRLRLAARSLAE
+185 ALAKRLRLAAQSLVE
-200 PESSGDALSA
+200 PEATADELSA
-210 CLREGDAH
+210 CLREGDAE
-218 IGTWLNLSALDGSSR
+218 IGTWLKLSVVDGSSVR
-233 RADIAPL
+233 DDVGPL
-240 RQAVSSTLAILV
+240 RQAVSSTLTILV
-252 AADLSVHEPSGRLPA
+252 AADLAVREPSGRLPA
-267 SFVGA
+267 SFA
-272 LGDTLENMARMLEA
+272 APIAEALENMARMLEA
-286 GGYPVEIELTLPAV
+286 GGYPVDIELKLPSGAEL
-300 TGLKP
+300 TP
-305 LARVVVEKLHNAI
+305 LARLVVGDLHDAI
-318 VRFAVVESAVAV
+318 TRFAVVEAQ
-330 EAEGVIRNEGSA
+330 
-342 EADVEAR
+342 ADVAGAGKTETDGRTDAR
-349 AEANAATRAEAH
+349 AEAQTD
-361 VEANAGARAEAHVE
+361 VEGEGKVE
-375 ADAEARIKADTAPP
+375 TEARTQAQAEVSTAPP
-389 ATAKHGGFFLPDAF
+389 PAGKSGGFFLPDAF
-403 TSPDHVRYAL
+403 TNPEHVRYAL

-422 YLLYSQIDWPG
+422 YLLYSQINWPG

-461 GCMVGALL
+461 GCLVGALL
-469 GVAAIMFVVPVLSS
+469 GIAAIVFVTPVLTS
-483 VVGLMALVLV
+483 VAGLMTLVLV
-493 GAWLSAWVAF
+493 GAWLSAWIAF
-503 GSPRI
+503 GSPRM

-523 LQGAAPDYDLTI
+523 LQGAAPGYDLTV

-549 VYLVFTRVWPVSVA
+549 VYLVFTRVWPVTVA
-563 ERVDSGL
+563 ARIDAGL
-570 AALRQQWARLAAVPD
+570 VALRQQWERLAALPD

-605 DLALMH
+605 DIALMH
-611 YEPSWVRPDS
+611 YEPSWVRPEAQ
-621 PWIAERRGALAR
+621 WIAERRSALAK

-649 GDAVIDGWLGRVVG
+649 GDAAIEGWLKRAMD
-663 GLPLGRAPVENATGG
+663 GLPVPSDETGAAAATSAAVARA
-678 DAIAGNSDLPVAQ
+678 
-691 DSPLPDAAGSPLP
+691 
-704 VTQDSPLPL
+704 
-713 KRDPALPVGPNT
+713 PALPSARKPASPVAPN
-725 IGPNS
+725 
-730 AADDST
+730 AALPEAAANDDT
-736 RTTLIKLGDA
+736 RTALLRLGDA

-754 VSNDAAKEFTRHAPA
+754 ASDDAAKGLATHAPA

>member
-12 GPADILKLLAPYP
+12 GAADILKLLAPYP
-25 GRAAMAARI
+25 GRAEVATRI

-72 VLGSALLVLVTLVV
+72 VLGSALLVLVTIVV
-86 GLVMVVAMFALDEP
+86 GLVMVVAMFALDDP
-100 LWRVSCIAV
+100 LWRVACIAG
-109 LSFGLLFVT
+109 LSLGLLFVT

-141 GMAPFGEAA
+141 GMAPFGEVA
-150 TRALLYAWLMV
+150 TRALLYAWVMV

-185 ELARRLRLAARSLAE
+185 ELARRLRLAARGLAE
-200 PESSGDALSA
+200 PEATGNALGA
-210 CLREGDAH
+210 CLREGDAQ
-218 IGTWLNLSALDGSSR
+218 IGTWLKLSVVDGSSV
-233 RADIAPL
+233 RADVAAL

-252 AADLSVHEPSGRLPA
+252 AADLAVREPSGRLPA
-267 SFVGA
+267 SFAGPIA
-272 LGDTLENMARMLEA
+272 DTLEHMAGMLEA
-286 GGYPVEIELTLPAV
+286 GGYPVDIELNLPAV
-300 TGLKP
+300 TELAP
-305 LARVVVEKLHNAI
+305 LARMVVENLRDAI
-318 VRFAVVESAVAV
+318 TRFAVV
-330 EAEGVIRNEGSA
+330 
-342 EADVEAR
+342 
-349 AEANAATRAEAH
+349 
-361 VEANAGARAEAHVE
+361 
-375 ADAEARIKADTAPP
+375 DAETAPP
-389 ATAKHGGFFLPDAF
+389 PAGQRGGFFLPDAF
-403 TSPDHVRYAL
+403 TNPDHLRYAL

-422 YLLYSQIDWPG
+422 YLLYSQINWPG

-461 GCMVGALL
+461 GCLVGALL
-469 GVAAIMFVVPVLSS
+469 GTAAIVFVTPVLTS
-483 VVGLMALVLV
+483 VVGLMALVLF

-523 LQGAAPDYDLTI
+523 MQGAAPGYDLTL

-549 VYLVFTRVWPVSVA
+549 VYLVFTRVWPASVA
-563 ERVDSGL
+563 ARVD
-570 AALRQQWARLAAVPD
+570 AALATLQQQWARLAAL
-585 AVTRR
+585 AHAGARR

-600 GALEQ
+600 GELEQ

-611 YEPSWVRPDS
+611 YEPSWVRPE
-621 PWIAERRGALAR
+621 PQWIAERRGAVAR
-633 LDALEGP
+633 LSALEGP
-640 MFLLAERRP
+640 MFLLAERHR
-649 GDAVIDGWLGRVVG
+649 GDAAIEGWLKRLAGGPPLPRPTVEDDAAVAGVPDLAAAPEPALPVV
-663 GLPLGRAPVENATGG
+663 PNAT
-678 DAIAGNSDLPVAQ
+678 
-691 DSPLPDAAGSPLP
+691 LPDAAANDDIR
-704 VTQDSPLPL
+704 T
-713 KRDPALPVGPNT
+713 ALLN
-725 IGPNS
+725 
-730 AADDST
+730 
-736 RTTLIKLGDA
+736 LGDA

-754 VSNDAAKEFTRHAPA
+754 TSNDAAKELATHAPA

>member
-12 GPADILKLLAPYP
+12 GPADVLKLLAPYP

-100 LWRVSCIAV
+100 LWRVACITV
-109 LSFGLLFVT
+109 LSFGFLFVT

-150 TRALLYAWLMV
+150 TRALFYAWLMV
-161 AIPIGISIGVNLLM
+161 AIPIGISIGVNLLV

-200 PESSGDALSA
+200 PESTGDALSA
-210 CLREGDAH
+210 CLREGEADL
-218 IGTWLNLSALDGSSR
+218 GTWLKLSVADGSSR
-233 RADIAPL
+233 RADVAPL

-252 AADLSVHEPSGRLPA
+252 AADLSVHEPSARLPA
-267 SFVGA
+267 SFVGPIA
-272 LGDTLENMARMLEA
+272 GTLENMARMLEA
-286 GGYPVEIELTLPAV
+286 GGYPVDIELTLPAV
-300 TGLKP
+300 TGLTP
-305 LARVVVEKLHNAI
+305 LAHIVVENLHDAI
-318 VRFAVVESAVAV
+318 VRFAVVESEVAV
-330 EAEGVIRNEGSA
+330 GAEGVIQTEG
-342 EADVEAR
+342 R
-349 AEANAATRAEAH
+349 AEGRPEDRAEGRP
-361 VEANAGARAEAHVE
+361 EAGAEGRAE
-375 ADAEARIKADTAPP
+375 ADAEARPDARAEGRAEADAEARPEARAEGRAEADAEARPEARPEAITAPP
-389 ATAKHGGFFLPDAF
+389 ADGKRGGFFLPDAF
-403 TSPDHVRYAL
+403 TNPDHVRYAL
-413 KTTVAAMFC
+413 KTTVAAMVC

-469 GVAAIMFVVPVLSS
+469 GVAAILFVVPVLSS
-483 VVGLMALVLV
+483 VVGLMALVLM

-523 LQGAAPDYDLTI
+523 LQGAAPGYDLTI

-563 ERVDSGL
+563 ERVDTGL
-570 AALRQQWARLAAVPD
+570 AALRQQWQRLAALPD

-611 YEPSWVRPDS
+611 YEPSWVRPES
-621 PWIAERRGALAR
+621 QWIAERRSALAR

-649 GDAVIDGWLGRVVG
+649 GDAAIDGWLGRVAG
-663 GLPLGRAPVENATGG
+663 GLPLALAPAETIEPNA
-678 DAIAGNSDLPVAQ
+678 
-691 DSPLPDAAGSPLP
+691 
-704 VTQDSPLPL
+704 
-713 KRDPALPVGPNT
+713 
-725 IGPNS
+725 
-730 AADDST
+730 AADDSA
-736 RTTLIKLGDA
+736 RTALVNLGDA

-754 VSNDAAKEFTRHAPA
+754 ASNDAAKELTSHAPA

>member
-25 GRAAMAARI
+25 GRAQMATRI
-34 ALICALTAFVTSAY
+34 ALICALTAFATSAY

-161 AIPIGISIGVNLLM
+161 AIPIGISIGVNLLV

-200 PESSGDALSA
+200 PESTGDALSA
-210 CLREGDAH
+210 CLREGDAQ
-218 IGTWLNLSALDGSSR
+218 IGTWLKLSALDGSSR
-233 RADIAPL
+233 RTDIAPL

-252 AADLSVHEPSGRLPA
+252 AVDLSVHEPSGRLPA
-267 SFVGA
+267 SFAGPI
-272 LGDTLENMARMLEA
+272 GDTLENMARMLEA
-286 GGYPVEIELTLPAV
+286 GGYPVEIELTLPGA
-300 TGLKP
+300 TELTP
-305 LARVVVEKLHNAI
+305 LARVVVEDLRDAI
-318 VRFAVVESAVAV
+318 VRFAVVESAGAV
-330 EAEGVIRNEGSA
+330 EAEGVVRTEARVEARSGADAETRA
-342 EADVEAR
+342 EARVEADAETRVEANAETR
-349 AEANAATRAEAH
+349 AEANA
-361 VEANAGARAEAHVE
+361 EAN
-375 ADAEARIKADTAPP
+375 AEARIKADIAAPAAP
-389 ATAKHGGFFLPDAF
+389 KGGGFFLPDAF
-403 TSPDHVRYAL
+403 TNPDHVRYAL

-523 LQGAAPDYDLTI
+523 LQGAAPGYDLTI

-563 ERVDSGL
+563 ERIDSGL
-570 AALRQQWARLAAVPD
+570 AALRQQWARLAALPD

-621 PWIAERRGALAR
+621 TWIAERRGALAR

-649 GDAVIDGWLGRVVG
+649 VDAVIDGWLGRVVG
-663 GLPLGRAPVENATGG
+663 GLPPGLAPAGNAVDGN
-678 DAIAGNSDLPVAQ
+678 AVVGNSDLPAAQ
-691 DSPLPDAAGSPLP
+691 H
-704 VTQDSPLPL
+704 SPLPL
-713 KRDPALPVGPNT
+713 KRDPALPFAPNT
-725 IGPNS
+725 IGPNA

-736 RTTLIKLGDA
+736 RTALINLGDA
-746 RLTQLEHA
+746 RLIQLEHVA
-754 VSNDAAKEFTRHAPA
+754 SNDAAKDFTSHAPA

>member
-25 GRAAMAARI
+25 GRAAMATRI

-72 VLGSALLVLVTLVV
+72 MLGSALLVLVTLIIA
-86 GLVMVVAMFALDEP
+86 LVMVVAMFALDDP
-100 LWRVSCIAV
+100 MWRVACIAG

-123 RPVGAIIAMIV
+123 RPVGAILAMIV

-141 GMAPFGEAA
+141 GSVPFGEVA

-161 AIPIGISIGVNLLM
+161 AIPVGISIGVNLLI

-185 ELARRLRLAARSLAE
+185 ALAKRLRLAAQSLVE
-200 PESSGDALSA
+200 PEATADELSA
-210 CLREGDAH
+210 CLHEGDAE
-218 IGTWLNLSALDGSSR
+218 IGTWLKLSVVDGSSVR
-233 RADIAPL
+233 DDVGPL

-252 AADLSVHEPSGRLPA
+252 AADLAASEPSGRLPA
-267 SFVGA
+267 SFAVPIAG
-272 LGDTLENMARMLEA
+272 TLENMARMLEA
-286 GGYPVEIELTLPAV
+286 GGYPVDIELKLPNVADL
-300 TGLKP
+300 TP
-305 LARVVVEKLHNAI
+305 LARVVVEDLHDVI
-318 VRFAVVESAVAV
+318 TRFAVVEAQTAGEGQV
-330 EAEGVIRNEGSA
+330 ETDAPT
-342 EADVEAR
+342 EAR
-349 AEANAATRAEAH
+349 TQVQ
-361 VEANAGARAEAHVE
+361 VES
-375 ADAEARIKADTAPP
+375 KTAPP
-389 ATAKHGGFFLPDAF
+389 PASKRGGVFLPDAF
-403 TSPDHVRYAL
+403 TNPEHVRYAL

-422 YLLYSQIDWPG
+422 YLLYSQINWPG

-461 GCMVGALL
+461 GCLVGAVL
-469 GVAAIMFVVPVLSS
+469 GIGAILFVVPALSS
-483 VVGLMALVLV
+483 VGGLMALVLI

-523 LQGAAPDYDLTI
+523 LQGAAPGYDLTL

-549 VYLVFTRVWPVSVA
+549 VYLVFTRVWPVTVA
-563 ERVDSGL
+563 ARVDAGL
-570 AALRQQWARLAAVPD
+570 AALRQQWERLAALPD

-605 DLALMH
+605 DIALMH
-611 YEPSWVRPDS
+611 YEPSWVRPDAQ
-621 PWIAERRGALAR
+621 WIAERRSALAK

-649 GDAVIDGWLGRVVG
+649 RDTAIDGWLKRAMDGPALPADAG
-663 GLPLGRAPVENATGG
+663 GAA
-678 DAIAGNSDLPVAQ
+678 S
-691 DSPLPDAAGSPLP
+691 AAGVQSAGGAAAALP
-704 VTQDSPLPL
+704 AVQ
-713 KRDPALPVGPNT
+713 DPALPVAPN
-725 IGPNS
+725 
-730 AADDST
+730 AAIPDAASNDDDT
-736 RTTLIKLGDA
+736 RIALLHLGDA

-754 VSNDAAKEFTRHAPA
+754 ASNDAAKEPATHAPA